1 MWFNFPQGN
10 EQLHFVLI
18 TGEPIK
24 ESVVQH
30 GKFALQLPLEDNCV
44 YTAHQ

>member
-1 MWFNFPQGN
+1 MNSFNFPQGD

-30 GKFALQLPLEDNCV
+30 GKFALHKID
-44 YTAHQ
+44 YH